1 MEAVPS
7 PPPDSHDLLEA
18 IRQQGPALEASPF
31 PVAYLDFSGRFLY
44 ATADFPRPI
53 DEGPMLEGRAIWDWI
68 SPEQHAAA
76 RAYFAAC
83 HEGLVA
89 GGATPDGPVS
99 RVAEP
104 SSLPLA
110 CALHP
115 GVQLLLYPLRGRGR
129 PQGVLAVA
137 LPEANRM
144 MDAEALEK
152 REIRYRRRLK
162 AVLDASREVS
172 SSLDRDVI
180 LQNIV
185 KRVRDLVAVPE
196 AVLFLVNEDGE
207 TLSPVVAHVDSFLDE
222 VMALRLTKGEG
233 IVGWVAQTGKSEIV
247 NHAERDPRSLQ
258 VPGTPVEPTSLL
270 CAPLVIKDRVV
281 GVLALSRLGGDNDF
295 ENEDLELSTIFAG
308 HCSAAIENARLY
320 TELRGTIEE
329 LRATQNQLVQSA
341 KLNALGE
348 MAGGVAHDF
357 NNILAAILGRTQ
369 LLLRSANTK
378 EVKDSLLVI
387 EQTALDGAHTVKR
400 IQEFTRVRHDE
411 SRESVNLNQVLLQV
425 IDLTRSAWQAEA
437 KAHGVHIQVATDL
450 ECGQPVNGSAAELR
464 EVFTNIV
471 LNAVDALPQGGT
483 LTLTTRDEGDRVVA
497 RVSDDGV
504 GMDRET
510 QARAFDPFFTTKRE
524 RGNGLGLSVAYGILR
539 RHRAEIRVESE
550 LGLGTAFVIDF
561 PAGAEA
567 DSAPPAPEKIP
578 EAKPMKVLCVDDE
591 PAVLDVLCEL
601 VEALGHDVVRAR
613 GGGEAIEL
621 ARLRHP
627 DVVLSDLGMPDVNGW
642 EVAAR
647 VKRASPQT
655 PVALVTGW
663 GVQIE
668 PEQARRQGV
677 DLILPKPFT
686 VDEINKVLLEAS
698 ELRDARRVA

>member
-1 MEAVPS
+1 MEAVPGPS
-7 PPPDSHDLLEA
+7 PDSQQILDA
-18 IRQQGPALEASPF
+18 IREQTLAVEVSPF
-31 PVAYLDFSGRFLY
+31 PVSYLDFFGRFLY
-44 ATADFPRPI
+44 ATVDFPRSPQ
-53 DEGPMLEGRAIWDWI
+53 DSASLEGRPLWPWI
-68 SPEQHAAA
+68 PGEHQAAA

-83 HEGLVA
+83 REHSEAIGSA
-89 GGATPDGPVS
+89 SPAP
-99 RVAEP
+99 EP
-104 SSLPLA
+104 SSLPVPCTLR
-110 CALHP
+110 P
-115 GVQLLLYPLRGRGR
+115 GLQLLLYPLKGPGR

-137 LPEANRM
+137 LPEAVRLI
-144 MDAEALEK
+144 EPGALEK
-152 REIRYRRRLK
+152 RETRYRQRLT

-185 KRVRDLVAVPE
+185 RRVRDLVVVPE
-196 AVLFLVNEDGE
+196 AVLFLANEDGE
-207 TLSPVVAHVDSFLDE
+207 TLTPVVAHVDSFYEE
-222 VMALRLTKGEG
+222 VMALHLKMGEG
-233 IVGWVAQTGKSEIV
+233 IVGWVAKTGRSEIV

-258 VPGTPVEPTSLL
+258 VPGTPVEATSLL
-270 CAPLVIKDRVV
+270 CAPLVIKDRVA
-281 GVLALSRLGGDNDF
+281 GVLALSRLGGDDF
-295 ENEDLELSTIFAG
+295 ESDDLELATIFAG

-329 LRATQNQLVQSA
+329 LRSTQSQLVQSA
-341 KLNALGE
+341 SLNALGE

-369 LLLRSANTK
+369 LLLRSAESP
-378 EVKDSLLVI
+378 EVRDSLRVI

-411 SRESVNLNQVLLQV
+411 SRESVNVNQVLLQV
-425 IDLTRSAWQAEA
+425 VDLTRSAWQAEA
-437 KAHGVHIQVATDL
+437 KARGVHIQVETDL
-450 ECGQPVNGSAAELR
+450 LSQKHVNGSAAELR

-471 LNAVDALPQGGT
+471 LNAVDALPRGGT
-483 LTLTTRDEGDRVVA
+483 LRLATWDEGETVVA

-550 LGLGTAFVIDF
+550 LGQGTAFVVEF
-561 PAGAEA
+561 PAGSEPAVSASEPEA
-567 DSAPPAPEKIP
+567 VP
-578 EAKPMKVLCVDDE
+578 EAKPMRVLCVDDE

-601 VEALGHDVVRAR
+601 VEAMGHEVVRAR
-613 GGGEAIEL
+613 GGSEAIEL
-621 ARLRHP
+621 AARQKP

-642 EVAAR
+642 EVAAG
-647 VKRASPQT
+647 VKRVAPEV

-668 PEQARRQGV
+668 PEAARRQGV

-686 VDEINKVLLEAS
+686 VDEVGRVLLEAS
-698 ELRDARRVA
+698 DLRDVRSRAA

>member
-7 PPPDSHDLLEA
+7 PPPDSQQLIEA
-18 IRQQGPALEASPF
+18 IRQQTLAVEVSPF
-31 PVAYLDFSGRFLY
+31 PVAYLDFSGRLLY
-44 ATADFPRPI
+44 ATVDFPRPPQDSGI
-53 DEGPMLEGRAIWDWI
+53 LEGALLWQWI
-68 SPEQHAAA
+68 PAEHQASA

-83 HEGLVA
+83 EERSTA
-89 GGATPDGPVS
+89 GGPHRHGPSS

-104 SSLPLA
+104 SSLPVP
-110 CALHP
+110 CTLHA
-115 GVQLLLYPLRGRGR
+115 GLQLLLYPLRGPGR

-137 LPEANRM
+137 LPEAVRLI
-144 MDAEALEK
+144 EPGALEK
-152 REIRYRRRLK
+152 RETRYRRRLT

-196 AVLFLVNEDGE
+196 AVLFLANEDGE
-207 TLSPVVAHVDSFLDE
+207 TLTPVVAHVDSFYEE
-222 VMALRLTKGEG
+222 VMALHLKMGDG
-233 IVGWVAQTGKSEIV
+233 IVGLVAKTGKSEIV
-247 NHAERDPRSLQ
+247 NHAEKDPRSLQ

-281 GVLALSRLGGDNDF
+281 GVLALSRLGGDDF
-295 ENEDLELSTIFAG
+295 ENDDLELATIFAG

-357 NNILAAILGRTQ
+357 NNFLTAILGRTQ
-369 LLLRSANTK
+369 LLLRSAGAPDVV
-378 EVKDSLLVI
+378 ESLRVI

-400 IQEFTRVRHDE
+400 IQEFTRVRQDE
-411 SRESVNLNQVLLQV
+411 SRESVNLSQVLLQV
-425 IDLTRSAWQAEA
+425 VDLTRSAWQAEA
-437 KAHGVHIQVATDL
+437 KARGVHIQVETDL
-450 ECGQPVNGSAAELR
+450 LGRQPVNGSAAELR

-471 LNAVDALPQGGT
+471 LNAVDAIPKGGT
-483 LTLTTRDEGDRVVA
+483 LRLATWDQGNSVVA

-504 GMDRET
+504 GMDQET

-550 LGLGTAFVIDF
+550 LGKGTSFVVEF
-561 PAGAEA
+561 PAGAEPA
-567 DSAPPAPEKIP
+567 DASAAPEALP
-578 EAKPMKVLCVDDE
+578 EAKPMRVLCVDDE

-601 VEALGHDVVRAR
+601 VEALGHEVVRAR

-621 ARLRHP
+621 ARLRKP
-627 DVVLSDLGMPDVNGW
+627 DVVLSDLGMPEVNGW
-642 EVAAR
+642 EVAAG
-647 VKRASPQT
+647 VKRSAPEV

-668 PEQARRQGV
+668 PEAARRQGV

-686 VDEINKVLLEAS
+686 IDDVGRVLLEAS
-698 ELRDARRVA
+698 ELRDVRRAA